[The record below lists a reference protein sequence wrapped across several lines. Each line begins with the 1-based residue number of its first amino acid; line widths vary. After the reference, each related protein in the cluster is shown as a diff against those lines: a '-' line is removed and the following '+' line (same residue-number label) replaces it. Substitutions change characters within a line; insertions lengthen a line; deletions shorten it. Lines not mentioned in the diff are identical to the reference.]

1 MCVDA
6 LLHDVRYA
14 LRSLGRARGFT
25 TATVLAL
32 TLGVGATTALFAVL
46 WAVLLRPLPYRSP
59 DRLVTI
65 LHGDAVSAPVSP
77 ADYLDFR
84 QHAHSFAGM
93 AAAQSWGANL
103 ASDGRAERIPALQ
116 VTGAL
121 FDVLGVGAEMGR
133 AIQAGDDEAG
143 RSHVVVISHGLWTR
157 RFGGDTGIVG
167 RRVQLN
173 GEPFTVVGV
182 MPRRF
187 RFAPFWQTQ
196 AELWV
201 PLVLDP
207 RRSDRS
213 GRSLR
218 LFARLADGVSVAQA
232 RSEMAVI
239 TARLAREYPDT
250 NEGLTTGV
258 MTLGEKAAGSARAVV
273 LVLFALACAVLLIAC
288 ANVATLTLA
297 RATSRGRELALRAAL
312 GAGRGRLIRL
322 LVLEGLALGV
332 AGSVGGASFAWA
344 GLRLLA
350 RVLPPDALPPH
361 AVLDVSTPML
371 AFALAAS
378 LLSGLAT
385 ALIPAVQMNE
395 GALITAA
402 RDGRAVAGSPA
413 GRRARHALVSA
424 EVALAL
430 LLLVAAGLL
439 GRTLLS
445 LRQVHLGF
453 EPAGV
458 VALSVSLQGSS
469 SSDAARRGQ
478 FFDTTIQRIAA
489 LPGVISAGAIN
500 HLPIAGDLWTFRY
513 LVEGQPVPRP
523 GQEPGAAYRVITPGY
538 FETMSQRLV
547 EGRLFAAS
555 DRDDTVPVVI
565 VNQALARRW
574 FPHGGAVGQRIRFAA
589 RNDTDPPR
597 TIVGV
602 VMDAQQR
609 DLVSAP
615 TDEAY
620 IPLSQRPATDPGRAA
635 MTLVARGHG
644 TPAALLASVKQAVW
658 QGDPQAAV
666 FEAATLD
673 EVLDRQVWRE
683 QVASNLVGGF
693 ALVALVLSTLGIHGI
708 VSHGVSTRVR
718 EFGVRVAL
726 GASPSSLPRLAMR
739 EALLPVAAGLA
750 CGLALALAAGR
761 MMRAVLVGVDP
772 ADPWVMTGT
781 VGALAVVA
789 LVAAWRPAARTARLD
804 PSVALRRE

>member
-1 MCVDA
+1 MSVDA

-84 QHAHSFAGM
+84 QQAHGFAGM

-116 VTGAL
+116 VTGGL

-157 RFGGDTGIVG
+157 RFGADAGIVG

-173 GEPFTVVGV
+173 GEPFTIVGV
-182 MPRRF
+182 MPRSF

-201 PLVLDP
+201 PLALDP
-207 RRSDRS
+207 RRSDCS

-239 TARLAREYPDT
+239 TARLARAYPDT

-258 MTLGEKAAGSARAVV
+258 MTLGEKAAGNARAVV

-378 LLSGLAT
+378 LLSGLAA

-458 VALSVSLQGSS
+458 VALSVSLQGSA

-478 FFDTTIQRIAA
+478 FFETTIQRIAA
-489 LPGVISAGAIN
+489 LPGVTSAGAIN

-513 LVEGQPVPRP
+513 LVEGRPVPRP

-547 EGRLFAAS
+547 EGRLFEAS

-620 IPLSQRPATDPGRAA
+620 IPLVAAAGDGSRTRRDDTGGTRAWHTGGAAGVGQAGRVAGRPAGGGIRGGDARRGPRSPGLARAGGVEPGGRLRAGRARA
-635 MTLVARGHG
+635 LHARHPRHRQPRRVDTRARVRRACG
-644 TPAALLASVKQAVW
+644 TGRLAIQLAASGDAGGPAAGGRGPGVWHRARARRWQDDASGARRRRSSRSVGNELAQ
-658 QGDPQAAV
+658 
-666 FEAATLD
+666 
-673 EVLDRQVWRE
+673 
-683 QVASNLVGGF
+683 
-693 ALVALVLSTLGIHGI
+693 
-708 VSHGVSTRVR
+708 
-718 EFGVRVAL
+718 
-726 GASPSSLPRLAMR
+726 
-739 EALLPVAAGLA
+739 
-750 CGLALALAAGR
+750 
-761 MMRAVLVGVDP
+761 
-772 ADPWVMTGT
+772 
-781 VGALAVVA
+781 
-789 LVAAWRPAARTARLD
+789 
-804 PSVALRRE
+804 